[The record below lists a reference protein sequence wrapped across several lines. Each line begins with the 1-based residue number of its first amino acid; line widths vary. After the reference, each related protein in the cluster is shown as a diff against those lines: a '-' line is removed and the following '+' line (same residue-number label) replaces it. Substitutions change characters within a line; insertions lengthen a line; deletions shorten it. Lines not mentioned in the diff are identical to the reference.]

1 MTGCPDGTGT
11 TPEEEAGV
19 ARLVFGTNQ
28 SLDGYVDHTA
38 FGPSPTLFRHFVEQA
53 QEQTGSVYGRRMY
66 EIMRYWDDEHPEWS
80 EDERAFAEAWRRQP
94 KWVVSRTLESVGPN
108 ATLLGEDLE
117 GAIRRLKAD
126 LDGEIEVAGPDLAR
140 TLTDLGLIDEY
151 RIYLHPVVLG
161 QGTPYFAGPRP
172 PLRLVSSDRVDEDVI
187 RLVYV
192 HKR

>member
-1 MTGCPDGTGT
+1 M
-11 TPEEEAGV
+11 EAGM
-19 ARLVFGTNQ
+19 ARLVFGMNQ

-53 QEQTGSVYGRRMY
+53 REQTGSVYGRRMY
-66 EIMRYWDDEHPEWS
+66 EIMRYWDDEHPEWG

-94 KWVVSRTLESVGPN
+94 KWVVSRSLESVGPN
-108 ATLLGEDLE
+108 ATLVGGDLE
-117 GAIRRLKAD
+117 GAMRRLKDD

-140 TLTDLGLIDEY
+140 SLTELGLIDEY

-161 QGTPYFAGPRP
+161 QGTPYFAEPRP
-172 PLRLVSSDRVDEDVI
+172 PLRLVSSDQVDEDVI

-192 HKR
+192 PEEGAGPGETGPHAA